1 MIRESEAFKRAVID
15 EFFHSMTALF
25 VNFPLLLDRGFDIK
39 SLAFGILP
47 AVLIDL
53 DHFVA
58 SRSFSFAKS
67 LSLAMRPRGHS
78 FLFAAVVFL
87 ISLIFMP
94 FELAWLLFSAML
106 SHLFF
111 DSLGYGYG
119 TPLLWPFSER
129 KPGGRKFALSGLLL
143 LFSLSLFF
151 SLL

>member
-15 EFFHSMTALF
+15 EFFHSMIALF
-25 VNFPLLLDRGFDIK
+25 VNFPLLLDRGFDVK
-39 SLAFGILP
+39 SLALGILP

-67 LSLAMRPRGHS
+67 MSLAMRPRGHS
-78 FLFAAVVFL
+78 FLFVTIVFL
-87 ISLIFMP
+87 VFLLFLP
-94 FELAWLLFSAML
+94 FELAWLIFSAML

-129 KPGGRKFALSGLLL
+129 KPGGKKFALSGLLL
-143 LFSLSLFF
+143 LFSLSLLF
-151 SLL
+151 SFL

>member
-1 MIRESEAFKRAVID
+1 MIRESEAFKMAVID

-58 SRSFSFAKS
+58 SRSLSFARSVS
-67 LSLAMRPRGHS
+67 LGTRPRGHS
-78 FLFAAVVFL
+78 FLFATVVFL
-87 ISLIFMP
+87 ISLIFLP

-111 DSLGYGYG
+111 DSLGYG
-119 TPLLWPFSER
+119 TPLLWPFSGR
-129 KPGGRKFALSGLLL
+129 KPGGRKFALLGLLS
-143 LFSLSLFF
+143 LFSLSLLF
-151 SLL
+151 SFL

>member
-1 MIRESEAFKRAVID
+1 MIRESEAFKMAVID

-58 SRSFSFAKS
+58 SRSLSFARSIS
-67 LSLAMRPRGHS
+67 LGTRPRHS
-78 FLFAAVVFL
+78 FLFATVVFL
-87 ISLIFMP
+87 ISLIFLP

-111 DSLGYGYG
+111 DSLGYG
-119 TPLLWPFSER
+119 TPLLWPFSGR

-143 LFSLSLFF
+143 LFSLSLLF